1 MNRNLAF
8 FCLLMF
14 ATGIASA
21 QQTPEQFQ
29 PGIISNGGVF
39 GFTLSPDSRVA
50 LWVLSNGK
58 RDTLKIMESR
68 KTKGKWSAPQVASFS
83 TTTGAWKD
91 IDPVFSPDGK
101 KVLFQSTRNTHRT
114 ADRKDFD
121 IWAVEVTSTGW
132 SEPYPL
138 AGEINSEV
146 SESYASITKDG
157 TVYFMKENDNN
168 IGRSDIYFSELKA
181 DKYQK
186 PQNIGMPVNTT
197 ERESNPFIAADGSYI
212 IYFSSDTTGLGD
224 VDLFISFKNNNEW
237 TAPKNL
243 GAPIN
248 SELAEFCPFVHTKEK
263 RLYFARQR
271 KTESGRMEENI
282 YSVNFDVSR
291 YR

>member
-14 ATGIASA
+14 ATGITFA
-21 QQTPEQFQ
+21 QQTPELFQ

-83 TTTGAWKD
+83 TASGAWKD

-101 KVLFQSTRNTHRT
+101 KALFQSTRNTHRT

-168 IGRSDIYFSELKA
+168 TGRSDIYFSELKA
-181 DKYQK
+181 GKYQK

-224 VDLFISFKNNNEW
+224 VDLVISFKNNNKW

-248 SELAEFCPFVHTKEK
+248 SERAEFCPFVHTKEK

-271 KTESGRMEENI
+271 KAESGRMEENI
-282 YSVNFDVSR
+282 YSVNFDVSQ

>member
-14 ATGIASA
+14 ATGITSA
-21 QQTPEQFQ
+21 QQTPELFQ

-83 TTTGAWKD
+83 TATGAWKD

-101 KVLFQSTRNTHRT
+101 KVLFQSTRNTHRA

-146 SESYASITKDG
+146 SESYASITKSG

-181 DKYQK
+181 GKYQK
-186 PQNIGMPVNTT
+186 PQNIGTPVNTT

-212 IYFSSDTTGLGD
+212 IYFSSDTTGLGE
-224 VDLFISFKNNNEW
+224 VDLFISFKNKTKW

-248 SELAEFCPFVHTKEK
+248 SERAEFCPFVHTKEK

-282 YSVNFDVSR
+282 YSVNFDVNQ

>member
-14 ATGIASA
+14 ATGITFA
-21 QQTPEQFQ
+21 QTPELFQ

-83 TTTGAWKD
+83 TASGAWKD

-138 AGEINSEV
+138 ADEINSEV

-168 IGRSDIYFSELKA
+168 TDRSDIYFSEVKA
-181 DKYQK
+181 GKYQK

-224 VDLFISFKNNNEW
+224 VDLFISFKNNTKW

-248 SELAEFCPFVHTKEK
+248 SERAEFCPFVHTKEK

>member
-14 ATGIASA
+14 STGITSA
-21 QQTPEQFQ
+21 QQTPELLQ

-68 KTKGKWSAPQVASFS
+68 KTRGKWSAPQVASFS
-83 TTTGAWKD
+83 TATGAWKD

-146 SESYASITKDG
+146 SESYASITKSG

-168 IGRSDIYFSELKA
+168 TGRSDIYFSEEKA
-181 DKYQK
+181 GKYQK
-186 PQNIGMPVNTT
+186 PQNIGTPINTT

-224 VDLFISFKNNNEW
+224 VDLFISFKNKNKW

-248 SELAEFCPFVHTKEK
+248 SDLAEFCPFVHTKEK

-271 KTESGRMEENI
+271 KSESGRMEENI
-282 YSVNFDVSR
+282 YSVTFDVSQ

>member
-14 ATGIASA
+14 ATGITSA
-21 QQTPEQFQ
+21 QQTPELFQ

-83 TTTGAWKD
+83 TATGAWKD

-121 IWAVEVTSTGW
+121 IWVVEVTSTGW

-146 SESYASITKDG
+146 SESYASITKSG

-181 DKYQK
+181 GKYQK

-212 IYFSSDTTGLGD
+212 IYFSSDTTGLGE
-224 VDLFISFKNNNEW
+224 VDLFISFKNNTKW

-243 GAPIN
+243 GVPIN
-248 SELAEFCPFVHTKEK
+248 SERAEFCPFVHTKEK

-282 YSVNFDVSR
+282 YSVTFDVSQ